1 MNPYL
6 VSIRRFLGEE
16 VMGFLALCAF
26 TCALVP
32 LFFPTGPVVSAWLSA
47 VQWVA
52 VGLFLIE
59 YVTGFLLAESKTAYI
74 AEPLRLLVA
83 ATLVIALRIAAG
95 IGSRRFGGRTLGERD
110 SRRARGR
117 FWASSGSAHAEAA
130 RHADAEGKAR
140 L

>member
-59 YVTGFLLAESKTAYI
+59 YVTGFFWPNRRRHISPSLSDCSSQ
-74 AEPLRLLVA
+74 RL
-83 ATLVIALRIAAG
+83 
-95 IGSRRFGGRTLGERD
+95 S
-110 SRRARGR
+110 
-117 FWASSGSAHAEAA
+117 
-130 RHADAEGKAR
+130 
-140 L
+140 